1 MRGDVRSHR
10 DVQLH
15 IIHGPLQRCTNLTE
29 QQNVTILT
37 ETTDSLNKLTRAPD
51 EIRLAENTETRK

>member
-15 IIHGPLQRCTNLTE
+15 IIRGPLQRWTNHTE

>member
-15 IIHGPLQRCTNLTE
+15 IIHGTSQRWTTE
-29 QQNVTILT
+29 S
-37 ETTDSLNKLTRAPD
+37 TDSLNKLTRAPG